1 MKGDSIMKNPKKSTV
16 ISIINLK
23 GGVGKTITA
32 INMAHCLAVF
42 HDLKVLIIDNDKQGN
57 TSKFFGCHSY
67 DNENIADVLLLKC
80 KMKDVIQKTAFEN
93 IDIIPSN
100 MRLLQANKEVLLD
113 SSKPQQNRFILGLQ
127 SVLSEYDICIF
138 DNAPDIN
145 MSVINALTASDD
157 VIIPVKSDEFT
168 FDGVDIMLEQIA
180 DIRQY
185 FNPKLKFKGCL
196 LTNYRNNEVNN
207 QSRALFKDKHKL
219 FETKIRWTDKVDES
233 TFAKMPIVN
242 YSRRCGAARDYIAF
256 VNEYL
261 ETVAESGT
269 KGSGTNAKV

>member
-113 SSKPQQNRFILGLQ
+113 STVNHSKIVSYWGCKAFLVNMIFVFSIMHPIL
-127 SVLSEYDICIF
+127 I
-138 DNAPDIN
+138 
-145 MSVINALTASDD
+145 
-157 VIIPVKSDEFT
+157 
-168 FDGVDIMLEQIA
+168 
-180 DIRQY
+180 
-185 FNPKLKFKGCL
+185 
-196 LTNYRNNEVNN
+196 
-207 QSRALFKDKHKL
+207 
-219 FETKIRWTDKVDES
+219 
-233 TFAKMPIVN
+233 
-242 YSRRCGAARDYIAF
+242 
-256 VNEYL
+256 
-261 ETVAESGT
+261 
-269 KGSGTNAKV
+269 